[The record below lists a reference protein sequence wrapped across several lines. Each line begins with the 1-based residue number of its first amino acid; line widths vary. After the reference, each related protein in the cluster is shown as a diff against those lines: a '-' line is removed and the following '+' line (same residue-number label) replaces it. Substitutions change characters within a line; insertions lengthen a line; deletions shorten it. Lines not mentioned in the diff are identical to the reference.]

1 LLRAQPLSPPRNL
14 PEQNQLLSLEA
25 LATLLWRVRRPERT
39 GGTSLCT
46 GLPTTVAGTLGNAFS
61 WRQFMFTF
69 ETILSQRARR
79 VPSVVLMVFQSTAL
93 FTFSVENV
101 KITNSVKVH

>member
-1 LLRAQPLSPPRNL
+1 
-14 PEQNQLLSLEA
+14 
-25 LATLLWRVRRPERT
+25 
-39 GGTSLCT
+39 
-46 GLPTTVAGTLGNAFS
+46 
-61 WRQFMFTF
+61 MFTF